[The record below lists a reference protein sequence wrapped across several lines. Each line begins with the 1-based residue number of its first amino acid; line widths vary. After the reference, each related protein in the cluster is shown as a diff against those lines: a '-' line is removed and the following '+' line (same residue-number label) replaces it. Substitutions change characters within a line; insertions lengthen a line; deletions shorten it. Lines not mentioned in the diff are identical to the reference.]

1 MAPPIEILLPGRRD
15 TAVLLLHGLTGTPLE
30 MQALGE
36 ALAQDGY
43 TVHVPLLPG
52 RGTCPGDMDGLC
64 WEDWM
69 DASLR
74 AYDTLAAQHR
84 RVVVGGL
91 SAGGTMALDLALRR
105 KPAALLL
112 YAAVV
117 RVTHRG
123 AYLAPYVW
131 RLIRRW
137 PSPPSDMFEPSAALR
152 CYDPAPVRAMSEL
165 IYGIGRVRGRLGHIT
180 APALVAHAMQ
190 DRLVP
195 LSSAEE
201 IAAALGGVVEKA
213 IVDGSGHALTC
224 DVKRREVAEV
234 SRDFLRRHLQL
245 AGVPRAVGAALAG
258 SGADASARPARLRE
272 AG

>member
-1 MAPPIEILLPGRRD
+1 MAPPIDIVLPGERD

-30 MQALGE
+30 VRSLGE
-36 ALAQDGY
+36 ALAEDGY
-43 TVHVPLLPG
+43 TVHIPLLPG

-69 DASLR
+69 QAALR
-74 AYDTLAAQHR
+74 AYDTLAARHR

-105 KPAALLL
+105 EPAALLL

-117 RVTHRG
+117 AIAHRG
-123 AYLAPYVW
+123 AYLAPLVW
-131 RLIRRW
+131 RVIRRW
-137 PSPPSDMFEPSAALR
+137 PAPPSDMFEPNEELR

-165 IYGIGRVRGRLGHIT
+165 IYGIGRVRGQLGRIA
-180 APALVAHAMQ
+180 APALVAHAAQ
-190 DRLVP
+190 DRFVP

-201 IAAALGGVVEKA
+201 IAARLGGPVEKL

-224 DVKRREVAEV
+224 DAKRCEVADV
-234 SRDFLRRHLQL
+234 SRDFLRRHLQV
-245 AGVPRAVGAALAG
+245 ARIARRAGAALSAASTRRAPLQRAG
-258 SGADASARPARLRE
+258 
-272 AG
+272 